1 MIFAPNLDIIK
12 SVLFMIGSDTVFKF
26 EDIIS
31 GNYSQYSE
39 EIQKYMENYS
49 ELLRDKIKD
58 ELIKNKTDK
67 MLKNIDKSNET
78 FITVLSEI
86 LENGTKGYNKMS
98 TKTLIDMY
106 LDIKS
111 PEEFATMLESITE
124 QSD

>member
-1 MIFAPNLDIIK
+1 M
-12 SVLFMIGSDTVFKF
+12 GSDTLFKF

-31 GNYSQYSE
+31 GNYSKYPE
-39 EIQKYMENYS
+39 EMQKYMENYS
-49 ELLRDKIKD
+49 QLLREKIKD
-58 ELIKNKTDK
+58 ELIKNKTDM

-106 LDIKS
+106 LEIKS
-111 PEEFATMLESITE
+111 PEEFAAILEKVNDEI
-124 QSD
+124 

>member
-1 MIFAPNLDIIK
+1 M
-12 SVLFMIGSDTVFKF
+12 FKF

-31 GNYSQYSE
+31 GNYSQYPE

-111 PEEFATMLESITE
+111 PEEFATMLESINDE
-124 QSD
+124 I